1 MKDEPEVV
9 RGLWGQGDE
18 VLCEPIQSRRDR
30 CGMAFSSMVGYRT
43 TTTPRPLFGQ
53 FLEGVF
59 SETHIQHRAQE
70 PPSPGPSIVAIDARG
85 CLLPGAEGA
94 TRSHLLVGGAAP
106 LPALAS
112 PSFPGG
118 GGGSGR

>member
-1 MKDEPEVV
+1 M
-9 RGLWGQGDE
+9 
-18 VLCEPIQSRRDR
+18 
-30 CGMAFSSMVGYRT
+30 RT
-43 TTTPRPLFGQ
+43 HSESERSVWYGFLIHGRVSNYHYPTPTFRTVS
-53 FLEGVF
+53 EGVF